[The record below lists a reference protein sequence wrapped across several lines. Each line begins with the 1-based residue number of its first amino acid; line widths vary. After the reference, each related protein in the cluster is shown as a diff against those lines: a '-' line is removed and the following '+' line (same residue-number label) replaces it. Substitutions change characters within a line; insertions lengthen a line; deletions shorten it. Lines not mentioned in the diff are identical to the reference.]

1 MNTDRD
7 NFDND
12 EPGKQQASKSLD
24 DFTSTD
30 IFAAFAAS
38 GLLAKYGLK
47 NRSDSLFVED
57 LPIEELAKN
66 AFLVA
71 NALEKERD

>member
-1 MNTDRD
+1 MNLERD

-12 EPGKQQASKSLD
+12 EPGKPRASKFD
-24 DFTSTD
+24 DLTSTD
-30 IFAAFAAS
+30 IFAAFAVS

-57 LPIEELAKN
+57 LPIEDVAKN

-71 NALEKERD
+71 DALEKERD